1 MKPIKIGIAGV
12 GNVGEEVAHQLING
26 YISHNELFVL
36 KLCGIS
42 AKSKS
47 KKRKIDFSNIPFFD
61 DAVLMSKSDDIDVII
76 ELIGGDDGIAKDLCF
91 SALNNNKSVITANKA
106 LVAKHGKELADL
118 AEKNNLFFS
127 FEAAVAGGIPI
138 LKLIREGL
146 VGNKINKVTGILN
159 GTANYILSEME
170 LKNKPFEE
178 VLLTAQEKGFAESD
192 PSFDIDGIDAAH
204 KTLILSALA
213 FGKMSDINSLSIKG
227 IRNISLNDIKYC
239 NELGYKIKLLG
250 NSQILNNDQGVE
262 ELFCSVEPWLIP
274 HNYGLA
280 NVSGVTNAVQIDSNL
295 AGPVMI
301 TGAGA
306 GGEATASAVLADI
319 ADYANGNKFY
329 PFGRRSIDIENNLK
343 SIIYKENNRFY
354 LRFNVIDKS
363 GVLAD
368 LTSIFKN
375 HDVSIES
382 FIQKLNHVDKSA
394 DLLIITHEANN
405 LILETALK
413 SIMKLDGI
421 LKDPVC
427 LSIYA

>member
-61 DAVLMSKSDDIDVII
+61 DAILMSKSDDIDVII

-106 LVAKHGKELADL
+106 LVAKHGKELAGL

-170 LKNKPFEE
+170 LENKPFEE

-280 NVSGVTNAVQIDSNL
+280 NVSGD
-295 AGPVMI
+295 
-301 TGAGA
+301 
-306 GGEATASAVLADI
+306 
-319 ADYANGNKFY
+319 
-329 PFGRRSIDIENNLK
+329 RK
-343 SIIYKENNRFY
+343 S
-354 LRFNVIDKS
+354 V
-363 GVLAD
+363 V
-368 LTSIFKN
+368 
-375 HDVSIES
+375 
-382 FIQKLNHVDKSA
+382 
-394 DLLIITHEANN
+394 
-405 LILETALK
+405 
-413 SIMKLDGI
+413 
-421 LKDPVC
+421 
-427 LSIYA
+427 